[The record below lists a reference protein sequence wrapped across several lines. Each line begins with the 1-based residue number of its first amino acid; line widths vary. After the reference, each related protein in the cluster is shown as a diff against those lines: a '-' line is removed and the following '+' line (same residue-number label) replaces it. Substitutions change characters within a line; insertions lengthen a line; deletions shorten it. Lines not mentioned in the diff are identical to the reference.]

1 MIFYN
6 CLRIFLLICAF
17 PYFVIKREFLKKRIF
32 SYRNIQ
38 KDSNKEYIWINLS
51 SVGEV
56 NVSEPLINRIL
67 ENRDENILITV
78 MTDTGMET
86 AKNKYAKKERVNI
99 IYFPLD
105 FKFAVKKIVKKLNI
119 KILILIETEIWPN
132 LISVVSKKSK
142 VVLVNGRI
150 SDKSFDKYKKL
161 KFLLK
166 GVLNKISLFMM
177 QSQLDKDRIIEI
189 GGDKNRVQVTGNIK
203 FDINFEEVSSE
214 EISEIKEKFNIGEKK
229 VIVAGSTHD
238 KEEELILQIFEELDG
253 YFLFIVPRHIDRC
266 EEIKK
271 KYLKNKKYIM
281 YSDEKNEVNNS
292 IVLVNRM
299 GLLRKLYAVSDIAF
313 VGGTVAN
320 IGGHSLLEPLYY
332 GKMPLF
338 GQNLQNVKDISKII
352 LENKIGYKGRLKAE
366 FIEGI
371 KFIEERQNAE
381 KEEIQEFFKKN
392 RGALDKTFKNIVD
405 II

>member
-1 MIFYN
+1 M
-6 CLRIFLLICAF
+6 
-17 PYFVIKREFLKKRIF
+17 
-32 SYRNIQ
+32 
-38 KDSNKEYIWINLS
+38 
-51 SVGEV
+51 
-56 NVSEPLINRIL
+56 
-67 ENRDENILITV
+67 
-78 MTDTGMET
+78 
-86 AKNKYAKKERVNI
+86 
-99 IYFPLD
+99 
-105 FKFAVKKIVKKLNI
+105 
-119 KILILIETEIWPN
+119 
-132 LISVVSKKSK
+132 
-142 VVLVNGRI
+142 
-150 SDKSFDKYKKL
+150 
-161 KFLLK
+161 
-166 GVLNKISLFMM
+166 
-177 QSQLDKDRIIEI
+177 
-189 GGDKNRVQVTGNIK
+189 
-203 FDINFEEVSSE
+203 
-214 EISEIKEKFNIGEKK
+214 
-229 VIVAGSTHD
+229 
-238 KEEELILQIFEELDG
+238 DG

-313 VGGTVAN
+313 VGGTVAD